1 MKKFTVCAIL
11 ACCAA
16 ILSAGDIEIKNT
28 LKNSK
33 IGAEKPIGWQLNGNP
48 KFLGKG
54 EIIQGS
60 EKDEKALKIVTQK
73 NGTAFYRLNAT
84 PAKAGDKVKIS
95 ADVKGK
101 GKVTLGFY
109 TYVGLAGY
117 FSAVDAEKT
126 VDLTDTFKEVEF
138 EFVVKNGAKGQV
150 CENIRFFVKAQPN
163 TEVVVEDLEFEVD
176 KKDK

>member
-48 KFLGKG
+48 KILGKG

-60 EKDEKALKIVTQK
+60 EKDEKA
-73 NGTAFYRLNAT
+73 
-84 PAKAGDKVKIS
+84 
-95 ADVKGK
+95 
-101 GKVTLGFY
+101 
-109 TYVGLAGY
+109 
-117 FSAVDAEKT
+117 
-126 VDLTDTFKEVEF
+126 FKSW
-138 EFVVKNGAKGQV
+138 K
-150 CENIRFFVKAQPN
+150 
-163 TEVVVEDLEFEVD
+163 
-176 KKDK
+176 